1 MESYNGWPIL
11 TAENCFSK
19 IRESGIVPW
28 IEDPQYGSAEEYF
41 EGALSHEEFIKR
53 MNNFNKFAPKTTV
66 SRYKNPNGNKEID
79 GFKTTFTP
87 YAMVF
92 ALIDDYVPVT
102 AEWKHGNSLITI
114 VPPAG
119 APTPDELRFNTLTG
133 AMRLAAMREW
143 KEETGTHLSYC
154 VPLSPENGHWANV
167 RTTQTQCFLFAGEV
181 REGGC
186 ASQNLDASEDLK
198 MFLFPL
204 AEWLKLMTIPD
215 LWNEN
220 PDFGL
225 EAVVP
230 TLTFLALYRLG
241 KLNLS

>member
-28 IEDPQYGSAEEYF
+28 IEDPQYGFVEEYF
-41 EGALSHEEFIKR
+41 EGAPSQEAFIKR

-66 SRYKNPNGNKEID
+66 SRYKKPNGSKEID

-102 AEWKHGNSLITI
+102 AEWKHGNGLITI

-119 APTPDELRFNTLTG
+119 APTLDELRFNTLTG
-133 AMRLAAMREW
+133 AMRFAAMREW
-143 KEETGTHLSYC
+143 KEETGTY
-154 VPLSPENGHWANV
+154 PEMIV
-167 RTTQTQCFLFAGEV
+167 EIIE
-181 REGGC
+181 REGNAYRGG
-186 ASQNLDASEDLK
+186 AGGLK
-198 MFLFPL
+198 VGNNIWKVEKYLTPEL
-204 AEWLKLMTIPD
+204 EEELRKHIREVAEEISSYYQVFLKL
-215 LWNEN
+215 NEI
-220 PDFGL
+220 
-225 EAVVP
+225 
-230 TLTFLALYRLG
+230 
-241 KLNLS
+241 